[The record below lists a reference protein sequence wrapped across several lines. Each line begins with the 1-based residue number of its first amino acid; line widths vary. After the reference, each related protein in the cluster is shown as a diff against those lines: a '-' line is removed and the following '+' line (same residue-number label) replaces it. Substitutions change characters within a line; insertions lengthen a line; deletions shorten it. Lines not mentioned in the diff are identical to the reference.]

1 MAEEEE
7 KKEVVETEE
16 TELES
21 NQPNADETPLQ
32 DNGDGEISNK
42 ELMDLII
49 QLQQQVIAIQ
59 DVQDTANPIEANAE
73 QTEEETPS
81 EEGSPSEEETPS
93 ENKYTDAEEL
103 AKVDALLNEK

>member
-1 MAEEEE
+1 MEEEE
-7 KKEVVETEE
+7 KKVVVETEE
-16 TELES
+16 TELEE

-32 DNGDGEISNK
+32 NSADGEISNK

-81 EEGSPSEEETPS
+81 EEETEEEAPSES
-93 ENKYTDAEEL
+93 KYDDAEEL

>member
-1 MAEEEE
+1 MEEEEE

-59 DVQDTANPIEANAE
+59 DVQDTANPIEAIAE
-73 QTEEETPS
+73 QTEEETPI
-81 EEGSPSEEETPS
+81 EETEEETPS
-93 ENKYTDAEEL
+93 ESKYDDAEEL

>member
-7 KKEVVETEE
+7 KKEVIETEE

-49 QLQQQVIAIQ
+49 QLRQQVIAIQ
-59 DVQDTANPIEANAE
+59 DVLDTANPIEANAE

-81 EEGSPSEEETPS
+81 EETPSEEGSPS
-93 ENKYTDAEEL
+93 ENKYDDAEEL

>member
-7 KKEVVETEE
+7 KKEVIETEE

-81 EEGSPSEEETPS
+81 DGSPSEEVPS